1 MKTIIYQIVF
11 FHLFTLFLG
20 ACYDDNGNYDYE
32 EISKITVNG
41 LEKSYSCVAFQ
52 DTLHLQP
59 AVISSHVGDEIEYL
73 WTLNPASGDEITL
86 DTIGTERVL
95 NFPVNI
101 SQGFYDIVLWIT
113 NKSNGVS
120 EFHES
125 SLNVVT
131 QFSEGFYFL
140 KDLGQVA
147 DIDLHRWDGTCIQN
161 IMRKMEGKSLSGLP
175 VSLGLDPGYCFLHP
189 ETVKYVTTKALTI
202 CTQNDVRILNIE
214 DMSTI
219 YTHAT
224 MFIGEKPDEKPVY
237 IWRIFN
243 GVGYVSDLGIY
254 FSAQGSMFGSY
265 GTGKFGYPVMLN
277 AVEETRPTRHGIC
290 DASYYFFFDLLK
302 DRFMYMDFNGTLYT
316 FRDQPKNEEDKVPC
330 LPSGINLDLKF
341 FMRNYIG
348 WKNTGFAIFEDRQ
361 IAGKH
366 YLYTMALGEKPYNP
380 IKKITEIPAI
390 FKLNEAK
397 LCVTDELNSKIIY
410 FVTEDNVLY
419 TYDPALSSEE
429 VLSPEGFDGG
439 EITYLGNR
447 YWTQTND
454 NTHNFN
460 YMVIATYKNNKY
472 KVYMYET
479 LGGKTYGKPKYVF
492 EGDGKIVGVQ
502 YVSPYMNMQ
511 SGKFFPLSFDG
522 ERI

>member
-1 MKTIIYQIVF
+1 
-11 FHLFTLFLG
+11 
-20 ACYDDNGNYDYE
+20 
-32 EISKITVNG
+32 
-41 LEKSYSCVAFQ
+41 
-52 DTLHLQP
+52 
-59 AVISSHVGDEIEYL
+59 
-73 WTLNPASGDEITL
+73 
-86 DTIGTERVL
+86 
-95 NFPVNI
+95 
-101 SQGFYDIVLWIT
+101 
-113 NKSNGVS
+113 
-120 EFHES
+120 
-125 SLNVVT
+125 
-131 QFSEGFYFL
+131 
-140 KDLGQVA
+140 
-147 DIDLHRWDGTCIQN
+147 
-161 IMRKMEGKSLSGLP
+161 
-175 VSLGLDPGYCFLHP
+175 
-189 ETVKYVTTKALTI
+189 
-202 CTQNDVRILNIE
+202 
-214 DMSTI
+214 
-219 YTHAT
+219 
-224 MFIGEKPDEKPVY
+224 
-237 IWRIFN
+237 
-243 GVGYVSDLGIY
+243 
-254 FSAQGSMFGSY
+254 
-265 GTGKFGYPVMLN
+265 
-277 AVEETRPTRHGIC
+277 
-290 DASYYFFFDLLK
+290 
-302 DRFMYMDFNGTLYT
+302 MYMDFNGTLYT